1 MRKGIQTAVPAL
13 QLRLHLRLPYS
24 LALLPMLVALV
35 LSACGPVR
43 VERRSH
49 FDDVARLLAGM
60 EVPQES
66 PIRSLSEA
74 ETWKEHNRAMDGS
87 FARFTESSTLPMRTW
102 AAHEIPVTPSVVF
115 YPFGGPDMAIPMAL
129 FPNAT
134 EYILFGMEPP
144 GAAPDASVLQPDLM
158 PEAYAVIR
166 SALSW
171 YLTYTYFQ
179 TYQMDRWLR
188 RAHLGGAGPVI
199 LVFLARSGARI
210 TDMRPVEPMEGSG
223 THGMRIDFEYRGLR
237 RTVTYFQIDAS
248 NEGLARKPGF
258 LGYVRSRGPRVAFLK
273 AAACLPHYE
282 KFSVIR
288 GFIARE
294 SAMILTDDAGLPYAD
309 MVRERMSILHYG
321 RYVDTMPLFRACV
334 QPDLVHAF
342 KAGSRPLPFEV
353 GYNAS
358 VMRGRSSLVLA
369 KRIP

>member
-1 MRKGIQTAVPAL
+1 MFSGRHFLVCG
-13 QLRLHLRLPYS
+13 
-24 LALLPMLVALV
+24 LLCFL
-35 LSACGPVR
+35 LSGCGPVR

-60 EVPQES
+60 EVPEAS
-66 PIRSLSEA
+66 PIHALSQ
-74 ETWKEHNRAMDGS
+74 TDVWKEHNRAMDGS
-87 FARFTESSTLPMRTW
+87 FARFAESSVEPMRTW
-102 AAHEIPVTPSVVF
+102 AAREIPETPPVVF
-115 YPFGGPDMAIPMAL
+115 YPFGGPDMAIPLAL
-129 FPNAT
+129 FPSSR
-134 EYILFGMEPP
+134 EFILFGMEPP
-144 GAAPDASVLQPDLM
+144 GVPPDASMLQPDLM
-158 PEAYAVIR
+158 PEAFAVIR

-171 YLTYTYFQ
+171 YLAYTYFQ

-188 RAHLGGAGPVI
+188 RPHLGGAGPVI
-199 LVFLARSGARI
+199 LVFLARSGAHI
-210 TDMRPVEPMEGSG
+210 TDLRPVEPQEGSG
-223 THGMRIDFEYRGLR
+223 TNGIRIDFEYRGLP

-248 NEGLARKPGF
+248 NEGLARKPAF
-258 LGYVRSRGPRVAFLK
+258 LGYVRSRGARAAFLK

-288 GFIARE
+288 AFIARE
-294 SAMILTDDAGLPYAD
+294 SSMILTDDAGLPYAD
-309 MVRERMSILHYG
+309 MVRERMSIQHYG
-321 RYVDTMPLFRACV
+321 RYVETMPLFRACL